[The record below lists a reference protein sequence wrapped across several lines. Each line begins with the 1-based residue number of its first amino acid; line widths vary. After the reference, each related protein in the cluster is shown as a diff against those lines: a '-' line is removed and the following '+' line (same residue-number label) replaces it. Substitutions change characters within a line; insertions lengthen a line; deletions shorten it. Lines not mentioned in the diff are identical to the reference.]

1 MFGSQQAI
9 INFSLFSFLP
19 VIIILFYVYKRDR
32 FPEPPRTVFITL
44 ICITL
49 SIIIAIFAAYALKR
63 YKIRFKTAFMQWLL
77 LAYML
82 PEFLFVLPMFA
93 IYQSIGIY
101 DTYIGMALIYQVHV
115 LPFSI
120 WMLRSFLEEIPKE
133 IDDAA
138 YLDGC
143 NPFLAIYKIYL
154 PLIIPGIVAT
164 AILNGIWVW
173 NELAIAL
180 GLAFFDAQP
189 ITVGVA
195 SFRGYASINW
205 GGMTGSA
212 IESMIPMILFVTF
225 AHKQIGKGLT
235 LGSVKG
241 LNMIALNNPK
251 FLLNNKTF
259 PTIYGRN
266 LLHELNIIIPNETLI
281 VTMEDLWDNFSS
293 FFSKN
298 VQVHLV
304 NNLDINSLD
313 NDFDKIKNFNA
324 VVGIGGGQALDNAKF
339 FSWKSNK
346 KLFQVP
352 TSMSVNAAFGHRFA
366 SRIDGKINY
375 IGRTV
380 PEAIYVDYDII
391 K

>member
-1 MFGSQQAI
+1 MNKLFKYKHLITAYIVSFIAI
-9 INFSLFSFLP
+9 AVTILPITWLFLLSIKSKGETFTKPPKWIFDPTINHYVALWDNNLFKDTFFNSF
-19 VIIILFYVYKRDR
+19 
-32 FPEPPRTVFITL
+32 FIT
-44 ICITL
+44 IISITL
-49 SIIIAIFAAYALKR
+49 SIVIAIFAAYALKR
-63 YKIRFKTAFMQWLL
+63 YQIRFKTAFMQWLL

-93 IYQSIGIY
+93 IYQFIGIY

-143 NPFLAIYKIYL
+143 NPFQAIYKIYL

-180 GLAFFDAQP
+180 GLTFFDAQP

-212 IESMIPMILFVTF
+212 IVSMIPMMLFVVF
-225 AHKQIGKGLT
+225 AQKHIVKGLT

-241 LNMIALNNPK
+241 
-251 FLLNNKTF
+251 
-259 PTIYGRN
+259 
-266 LLHELNIIIPNETLI
+266 
-281 VTMEDLWDNFSS
+281 
-293 FFSKN
+293 
-298 VQVHLV
+298 
-304 NNLDINSLD
+304 
-313 NDFDKIKNFNA
+313 
-324 VVGIGGGQALDNAKF
+324 
-339 FSWKSNK
+339 
-346 KLFQVP
+346 
-352 TSMSVNAAFGHRFA
+352 
-366 SRIDGKINY
+366 
-375 IGRTV
+375 
-380 PEAIYVDYDII
+380 
-391 K
+391 

>member
-1 MFGSQQAI
+1 MNKLYKYKHLVTAYIVSFVAI
-9 INFSLFSFLP
+9 GVTIIPITWLFLLSIKSKGETFTKPPKFLFNP
-19 VIIILFYVYKRDR
+19 TAQNYIDLWDNDLFKDT
-32 FPEPPRTVFITL
+32 FFNSVFITL
-44 ICITL
+44 ISITL
-49 SIIIAIFAAYALKR
+49 SIVIAIFAAYALKR
-63 YKIRFKTAFMQWLL
+63 YKIRFKTAFMQLLL

-143 NPFLAIYKIYL
+143 NPFQAIYKIYL

-180 GLAFFDAQP
+180 GLTFFDAQP

-212 IESMIPMILFVTF
+212 IISMIPMILFAAF
-225 AHKQIGKGLT
+225 AQKHIVKGLT

-241 LNMIALNNPK
+241 
-251 FLLNNKTF
+251 
-259 PTIYGRN
+259 
-266 LLHELNIIIPNETLI
+266 
-281 VTMEDLWDNFSS
+281 
-293 FFSKN
+293 
-298 VQVHLV
+298 
-304 NNLDINSLD
+304 
-313 NDFDKIKNFNA
+313 
-324 VVGIGGGQALDNAKF
+324 
-339 FSWKSNK
+339 
-346 KLFQVP
+346 
-352 TSMSVNAAFGHRFA
+352 
-366 SRIDGKINY
+366 
-375 IGRTV
+375 
-380 PEAIYVDYDII
+380 
-391 K
+391 

>member
-1 MFGSQQAI
+1 MNKLSKYKHLITAYIVSFIAI
-9 INFSLFSFLP
+9 AVTILPITWLFLLSIKTKGETFTKPPKL
-19 VIIILFYVYKRDR
+19 LFNPTAQNYIDLWDNDLFKDT
-32 FPEPPRTVFITL
+32 FFNSVFITL
-44 ICITL
+44 ISITL

-143 NPFLAIYKIYL
+143 NPFQAIYKIYL

-180 GLAFFDAQP
+180 GLTFFDAQP

-212 IESMIPMILFVTF
+212 IISMIPMILFVAF
-225 AHKQIGKGLT
+225 AQKHIVKGLT

-241 LNMIALNNPK
+241 
-251 FLLNNKTF
+251 
-259 PTIYGRN
+259 
-266 LLHELNIIIPNETLI
+266 
-281 VTMEDLWDNFSS
+281 
-293 FFSKN
+293 
-298 VQVHLV
+298 
-304 NNLDINSLD
+304 
-313 NDFDKIKNFNA
+313 
-324 VVGIGGGQALDNAKF
+324 
-339 FSWKSNK
+339 
-346 KLFQVP
+346 
-352 TSMSVNAAFGHRFA
+352 
-366 SRIDGKINY
+366 
-375 IGRTV
+375 
-380 PEAIYVDYDII
+380 
-391 K
+391 

>member
-1 MFGSQQAI
+1 MKKLSKYKHLITAYIVSFIAI
-9 INFSLFSFLP
+9 AVTILPITWLFLLSIKSKGETFTKPPKWVFDPTIQNYIDLWDNDLFKDTFVNSF
-19 VIIILFYVYKRDR
+19 
-32 FPEPPRTVFITL
+32 FITL
-44 ICITL
+44 ISITL
-49 SIIIAIFAAYALKR
+49 SIIIAIFASYALKR
-63 YKIRFKTAFMQWLL
+63 YQIRFKTAFMQWLL

-143 NPFLAIYKIYL
+143 NPFQAIYKIYL

-180 GLAFFDAQP
+180 GLTFFDAQP

-212 IESMIPMILFVTF
+212 IISMIPMILFVAF
-225 AHKQIGKGLT
+225 AQKHIVKGLT

-241 LNMIALNNPK
+241 
-251 FLLNNKTF
+251 
-259 PTIYGRN
+259 
-266 LLHELNIIIPNETLI
+266 
-281 VTMEDLWDNFSS
+281 
-293 FFSKN
+293 
-298 VQVHLV
+298 
-304 NNLDINSLD
+304 
-313 NDFDKIKNFNA
+313 
-324 VVGIGGGQALDNAKF
+324 
-339 FSWKSNK
+339 
-346 KLFQVP
+346 
-352 TSMSVNAAFGHRFA
+352 
-366 SRIDGKINY
+366 
-375 IGRTV
+375 
-380 PEAIYVDYDII
+380 
-391 K
+391 

>member
-1 MFGSQQAI
+1 MNKLYKYKHLVTAYIVSFVAI
-9 INFSLFSFLP
+9 GVTIIPITWLFLLSIKSKGETFTKPPKFLFNP
-19 VIIILFYVYKRDR
+19 TAQNYIDLWDNDLFKDT
-32 FPEPPRTVFITL
+32 FFNSVFITL
-44 ICITL
+44 ISITL
-49 SIIIAIFAAYALKR
+49 SIVIAIFAAYALKR
-63 YKIRFKTAFMQWLL
+63 YQIRFKTAFMQWLL

-143 NPFLAIYKIYL
+143 NPFQAIYKIYL

-180 GLAFFDAQP
+180 GLTFFDAQP

-212 IESMIPMILFVTF
+212 IISMIPMILFVTF
-225 AHKQIGKGLT
+225 AQKHIVKGLT

-241 LNMIALNNPK
+241 
-251 FLLNNKTF
+251 
-259 PTIYGRN
+259 
-266 LLHELNIIIPNETLI
+266 
-281 VTMEDLWDNFSS
+281 
-293 FFSKN
+293 
-298 VQVHLV
+298 
-304 NNLDINSLD
+304 
-313 NDFDKIKNFNA
+313 
-324 VVGIGGGQALDNAKF
+324 
-339 FSWKSNK
+339 
-346 KLFQVP
+346 
-352 TSMSVNAAFGHRFA
+352 
-366 SRIDGKINY
+366 
-375 IGRTV
+375 
-380 PEAIYVDYDII
+380 
-391 K
+391 

>member
-1 MFGSQQAI
+1 MNILSKYKHLITAYIVSFIAI
-9 INFSLFSFLP
+9 AITILPITWLFLISIKSKGETFTKPPKWIFDPTMQNYIDLWDNDLFKDTFFNSF
-19 VIIILFYVYKRDR
+19 
-32 FPEPPRTVFITL
+32 FIT
-44 ICITL
+44 IISITL
-49 SIIIAIFAAYALKR
+49 SIVIAIFAAYALKR
-63 YKIRFKTAFMQWLL
+63 YQIRFKTAFMQWLL

-143 NPFLAIYKIYL
+143 NPFQAIYKIYL

-180 GLAFFDAQP
+180 GLTFFDAQP

-212 IESMIPMILFVTF
+212 IVSMIPMILFVVF
-225 AHKQIGKGLT
+225 AQRHIVKGLT

-241 LNMIALNNPK
+241 
-251 FLLNNKTF
+251 
-259 PTIYGRN
+259 
-266 LLHELNIIIPNETLI
+266 
-281 VTMEDLWDNFSS
+281 
-293 FFSKN
+293 
-298 VQVHLV
+298 
-304 NNLDINSLD
+304 
-313 NDFDKIKNFNA
+313 
-324 VVGIGGGQALDNAKF
+324 
-339 FSWKSNK
+339 
-346 KLFQVP
+346 
-352 TSMSVNAAFGHRFA
+352 
-366 SRIDGKINY
+366 
-375 IGRTV
+375 
-380 PEAIYVDYDII
+380 
-391 K
+391 

>member
-1 MFGSQQAI
+1 MNNLSKYKHLITAYIVSFIAI
-9 INFSLFSFLP
+9 AVTILPITWLFLLSIKSKGETFTKPPKFLFNP
-19 VIIILFYVYKRDR
+19 TAQNYIDLWDNDLFKDT
-32 FPEPPRTVFITL
+32 FFNSVFITL
-44 ICITL
+44 ISITL

-101 DTYIGMALIYQVHV
+101 DTYIGMALIYQVLV
-115 LPFSI
+115 LPISI

-143 NPFLAIYKIYL
+143 NPFQAIYKIYL

-180 GLAFFDAQP
+180 GLTFFDAQP

-212 IESMIPMILFVTF
+212 IISMIPMILFAAF
-225 AHKQIGKGLT
+225 AQKHIVKGLT

-241 LNMIALNNPK
+241 
-251 FLLNNKTF
+251 
-259 PTIYGRN
+259 
-266 LLHELNIIIPNETLI
+266 
-281 VTMEDLWDNFSS
+281 
-293 FFSKN
+293 
-298 VQVHLV
+298 
-304 NNLDINSLD
+304 
-313 NDFDKIKNFNA
+313 
-324 VVGIGGGQALDNAKF
+324 
-339 FSWKSNK
+339 
-346 KLFQVP
+346 
-352 TSMSVNAAFGHRFA
+352 
-366 SRIDGKINY
+366 
-375 IGRTV
+375 
-380 PEAIYVDYDII
+380 
-391 K
+391 

>member
-1 MFGSQQAI
+1 MKKFYKYKHLITAYIVSFIAI
-9 INFSLFSFLP
+9 AITIVPITWLFLLSIKTKGETFTKPPKWIFDPTIKNYVDLWDNALFKDTFLNSF
-19 VIIILFYVYKRDR
+19 
-32 FPEPPRTVFITL
+32 FIT
-44 ICITL
+44 IISITL
-49 SIIIAIFAAYALKR
+49 SITIALFAAYALKR
-63 YKIRFKTAFMQWLL
+63 YQIRFKTTFMQWLL

-93 IYQSIGIY
+93 IYQTIGIY

-138 YLDGC
+138 YIDGC
-143 NPFLAIYKIYL
+143 NAFQAIYKIYL

-180 GLAFFDAQP
+180 GLTFFDAQP

-212 IESMIPMILFVTF
+212 IISMIPMILFAAF
-225 AHKQIGKGLT
+225 AQKHIVKGLT

-241 LNMIALNNPK
+241 
-251 FLLNNKTF
+251 
-259 PTIYGRN
+259 
-266 LLHELNIIIPNETLI
+266 
-281 VTMEDLWDNFSS
+281 
-293 FFSKN
+293 
-298 VQVHLV
+298 
-304 NNLDINSLD
+304 
-313 NDFDKIKNFNA
+313 
-324 VVGIGGGQALDNAKF
+324 
-339 FSWKSNK
+339 
-346 KLFQVP
+346 
-352 TSMSVNAAFGHRFA
+352 
-366 SRIDGKINY
+366 
-375 IGRTV
+375 
-380 PEAIYVDYDII
+380 
-391 K
+391 

>member
-1 MFGSQQAI
+1 MKKLSKYKHLITAYIVSFIAI
-9 INFSLFSFLP
+9 AVTILPITWLFLLSIKSKGETFTKPPKWVFDPTTQNYIDLWDNDLFKDTFVNSF
-19 VIIILFYVYKRDR
+19 
-32 FPEPPRTVFITL
+32 FITL
-44 ICITL
+44 ISITL

-63 YKIRFKTAFMQWLL
+63 YQIRFKTAFMQWLL

-143 NPFLAIYKIYL
+143 NPFQAIYKIYL

-180 GLAFFDAQP
+180 GLTFFDAQP

-212 IESMIPMILFVTF
+212 IISMIPMILFVTF
-225 AHKQIGKGLT
+225 AQKHIVKGLT

-241 LNMIALNNPK
+241 
-251 FLLNNKTF
+251 
-259 PTIYGRN
+259 
-266 LLHELNIIIPNETLI
+266 
-281 VTMEDLWDNFSS
+281 
-293 FFSKN
+293 
-298 VQVHLV
+298 
-304 NNLDINSLD
+304 
-313 NDFDKIKNFNA
+313 
-324 VVGIGGGQALDNAKF
+324 
-339 FSWKSNK
+339 
-346 KLFQVP
+346 
-352 TSMSVNAAFGHRFA
+352 
-366 SRIDGKINY
+366 
-375 IGRTV
+375 
-380 PEAIYVDYDII
+380 
-391 K
+391 

>member
-1 MFGSQQAI
+1 MNKLSKYKHLITAYIVSFIAI
-9 INFSLFSFLP
+9 AVTILPITWLFLLSIKSKGETFTKPPKWVFDPTAQNYIDLWDNDLFKDTFVNSF
-19 VIIILFYVYKRDR
+19 
-32 FPEPPRTVFITL
+32 FITL
-44 ICITL
+44 ISITL

-63 YKIRFKTAFMQWLL
+63 YQIRFKTAFMQWLL

-143 NPFLAIYKIYL
+143 NPFQAIYKIYL

-180 GLAFFDAQP
+180 GLTFFDAQP

-212 IESMIPMILFVTF
+212 IVSMIPMILFVTF
-225 AHKQIGKGLT
+225 AQKHIVKGLT

-241 LNMIALNNPK
+241 
-251 FLLNNKTF
+251 
-259 PTIYGRN
+259 
-266 LLHELNIIIPNETLI
+266 
-281 VTMEDLWDNFSS
+281 
-293 FFSKN
+293 
-298 VQVHLV
+298 
-304 NNLDINSLD
+304 
-313 NDFDKIKNFNA
+313 
-324 VVGIGGGQALDNAKF
+324 
-339 FSWKSNK
+339 
-346 KLFQVP
+346 
-352 TSMSVNAAFGHRFA
+352 
-366 SRIDGKINY
+366 
-375 IGRTV
+375 
-380 PEAIYVDYDII
+380 
-391 K
+391 

>member
-1 MFGSQQAI
+1 MNKLSKYKHLITAYIVSFIAI
-9 INFSLFSFLP
+9 AVTILPITWLFLLSIKSKGETFTKPPKWVFDPTIQNYIDLWDNDLFKDTFVNSF
-19 VIIILFYVYKRDR
+19 
-32 FPEPPRTVFITL
+32 FITL
-44 ICITL
+44 ISITL

-63 YKIRFKTAFMQWLL
+63 YQIRFKTAFMQWLL

-143 NPFLAIYKIYL
+143 NPFQAIYKIYL

-180 GLAFFDAQP
+180 GLTFFDAQP

-212 IESMIPMILFVTF
+212 IISMIPMILFAAF
-225 AHKQIGKGLT
+225 AQKHIVKGLT

-241 LNMIALNNPK
+241 
-251 FLLNNKTF
+251 
-259 PTIYGRN
+259 
-266 LLHELNIIIPNETLI
+266 
-281 VTMEDLWDNFSS
+281 
-293 FFSKN
+293 
-298 VQVHLV
+298 
-304 NNLDINSLD
+304 
-313 NDFDKIKNFNA
+313 
-324 VVGIGGGQALDNAKF
+324 
-339 FSWKSNK
+339 
-346 KLFQVP
+346 
-352 TSMSVNAAFGHRFA
+352 
-366 SRIDGKINY
+366 
-375 IGRTV
+375 
-380 PEAIYVDYDII
+380 
-391 K
+391 

>member
-1 MFGSQQAI
+1 MNKLSKYKHLITAYIVSFIAI
-9 INFSLFSFLP
+9 AVTILPITWLFLLSIKSKGETFTKPPKWVFDPTIQNYIDLWDNDLFKDTFVNSF
-19 VIIILFYVYKRDR
+19 
-32 FPEPPRTVFITL
+32 FITL
-44 ICITL
+44 ISITL
-49 SIIIAIFAAYALKR
+49 SIIIAIFSAYALKR
-63 YKIRFKTAFMQWLL
+63 YQIRFRTAFMQWLL

-93 IYQSIGIY
+93 IYQTIGIY

-143 NPFLAIYKIYL
+143 NPLQAIYKIYL

-164 AILNGIWVW
+164 AILNGIWIW

-180 GLAFFDAQP
+180 GLTFFDAQP

-212 IESMIPMILFVTF
+212 IVSMIPMILFVTF
-225 AHKQIGKGLT
+225 AQKHIVKGLT

-241 LNMIALNNPK
+241 
-251 FLLNNKTF
+251 
-259 PTIYGRN
+259 
-266 LLHELNIIIPNETLI
+266 
-281 VTMEDLWDNFSS
+281 
-293 FFSKN
+293 
-298 VQVHLV
+298 
-304 NNLDINSLD
+304 
-313 NDFDKIKNFNA
+313 
-324 VVGIGGGQALDNAKF
+324 
-339 FSWKSNK
+339 
-346 KLFQVP
+346 
-352 TSMSVNAAFGHRFA
+352 
-366 SRIDGKINY
+366 
-375 IGRTV
+375 
-380 PEAIYVDYDII
+380 
-391 K
+391 

>member
-1 MFGSQQAI
+1 MNKLYKYKHLVTAYIVSFIAI
-9 INFSLFSFLP
+9 GVTIIPITWLFLLSIKSKGETFTKPPKL
-19 VIIILFYVYKRDR
+19 LFNPTAQNYIDLWDNDLFKDT
-32 FPEPPRTVFITL
+32 FFNSVFITL
-44 ICITL
+44 ISITL

-143 NPFLAIYKIYL
+143 NPFQAIYKIYL

-180 GLAFFDAQP
+180 GLTFFDAQP

-212 IESMIPMILFVTF
+212 IISMIPMILFAAF
-225 AHKQIGKGLT
+225 AQKHIVKGLT

-241 LNMIALNNPK
+241 
-251 FLLNNKTF
+251 
-259 PTIYGRN
+259 
-266 LLHELNIIIPNETLI
+266 
-281 VTMEDLWDNFSS
+281 
-293 FFSKN
+293 
-298 VQVHLV
+298 
-304 NNLDINSLD
+304 
-313 NDFDKIKNFNA
+313 
-324 VVGIGGGQALDNAKF
+324 
-339 FSWKSNK
+339 
-346 KLFQVP
+346 
-352 TSMSVNAAFGHRFA
+352 
-366 SRIDGKINY
+366 
-375 IGRTV
+375 
-380 PEAIYVDYDII
+380 
-391 K
+391 

>member
-1 MFGSQQAI
+1 MNKLYKYKHLVTAYIVSFVAI
-9 INFSLFSFLP
+9 GVTIIPITWLFLLSIKSKGETFTKPPKFLFNP
-19 VIIILFYVYKRDR
+19 TTQHYIDLWDNDLFKDT
-32 FPEPPRTVFITL
+32 FFNSVFITL
-44 ICITL
+44 ISITL

-143 NPFLAIYKIYL
+143 NPFQAIYKIYL

-180 GLAFFDAQP
+180 GLTFFDAQP

-212 IESMIPMILFVTF
+212 LISMIPMVLFAAF
-225 AHKQIGKGLT
+225 AQKHIVKGLT

-241 LNMIALNNPK
+241 
-251 FLLNNKTF
+251 
-259 PTIYGRN
+259 
-266 LLHELNIIIPNETLI
+266 
-281 VTMEDLWDNFSS
+281 
-293 FFSKN
+293 
-298 VQVHLV
+298 
-304 NNLDINSLD
+304 
-313 NDFDKIKNFNA
+313 
-324 VVGIGGGQALDNAKF
+324 
-339 FSWKSNK
+339 
-346 KLFQVP
+346 
-352 TSMSVNAAFGHRFA
+352 
-366 SRIDGKINY
+366 
-375 IGRTV
+375 
-380 PEAIYVDYDII
+380 
-391 K
+391 

>member
-1 MFGSQQAI
+1 MKKLSKYKHLITAYIVSFIAI
-9 INFSLFSFLP
+9 AVTILPITWLFLLSIKSKGETFTKPPKWVFDPTIQNYIDLWDNDLFKDTFVNSF
-19 VIIILFYVYKRDR
+19 
-32 FPEPPRTVFITL
+32 FITL
-44 ICITL
+44 ISITL

-63 YKIRFKTAFMQWLL
+63 YQIRFKTAFMQWLL

-115 LPFSI
+115 LPYSI
-120 WMLRSFLEEIPKE
+120 WMLRSFFEEIPKE

-143 NPFLAIYKIYL
+143 NPFQAIYKIYL

-180 GLAFFDAQP
+180 GLTFFDAQP

-212 IESMIPMILFVTF
+212 IVSMIPMILFVTF
-225 AHKQIGKGLT
+225 AQKHIVKGLT

-241 LNMIALNNPK
+241 
-251 FLLNNKTF
+251 
-259 PTIYGRN
+259 
-266 LLHELNIIIPNETLI
+266 
-281 VTMEDLWDNFSS
+281 
-293 FFSKN
+293 
-298 VQVHLV
+298 
-304 NNLDINSLD
+304 
-313 NDFDKIKNFNA
+313 
-324 VVGIGGGQALDNAKF
+324 
-339 FSWKSNK
+339 
-346 KLFQVP
+346 
-352 TSMSVNAAFGHRFA
+352 
-366 SRIDGKINY
+366 
-375 IGRTV
+375 
-380 PEAIYVDYDII
+380 
-391 K
+391 